1 MFTELKKREGET
13 MKNTKAAEL
22 MKGRTTTQL
31 IDDLIL
37 TGKQMD
43 ATRDAEK
50 RTNLA
55 TVRGWIMDELE
66 ERNPEAYDAWIESY
80 DEDEDLRKYYGVA

>member
-1 MFTELKKREGET
+1 
-13 MKNTKAAEL
+13 MKNEKAAAIL
-22 MKGRTTTQL
+22 KTRTTKQL

-37 TGKQMD
+37 TGAQMH
-43 ATRDAEK
+43 ATKDAEK
-50 RTNLA
+50 FTNLA

-66 ERNPEAYDAWIESY
+66 EQNPEAFEKWIDAY

>member
-1 MFTELKKREGET
+1 
-13 MKNTKAAEL
+13 MKNEKAAAIL
-22 MKGRTTTQL
+22 KTRTTKQL

-37 TGKQMD
+37 TGAQMD
-43 ATRDAEK
+43 ATKDAEK
-50 RTNLA
+50 YTNLA

-66 ERNPEAYDAWIESY
+66 ERNPEAFEKWIDAY

>member
-1 MFTELKKREGET
+1 
-13 MKNTKAAEL
+13 MKNTKAAEML
-22 MKGRTTTQL
+22 KNRTTTQL

-66 ERNPEAYDAWIESY
+66 ERNPEAYDTWIESY

>member
-1 MFTELKKREGET
+1 
-13 MKNTKAAEL
+13 MKNTKAAEML
-22 MKGRTTTQL
+22 KNRTTTQL

>member
-1 MFTELKKREGET
+1 

-80 DEDEDLRKYYGVA
+80 DEDEGPAEVLRGSLKNKPSRGG

>member
-1 MFTELKKREGET
+1 
-13 MKNTKAAEL
+13 MKNTKAAEML
-22 MKGRTTTQL
+22 KNRTTTQL

-37 TGKQMD
+37 AGKQMD

-55 TVRGWIMDELE
+55 TVRDWIMDELE

>member
-1 MFTELKKREGET
+1 
-13 MKNTKAAEL
+13 MKNEKAAAIL
-22 MKGRTTTQL
+22 KTRTTKQL

-37 TGKQMD
+37 AGAQMD
-43 ATRDAEK
+43 ATKDAEK
-50 RTNLA
+50 YTNLA

-66 ERNPEAYDAWIESY
+66 ERNPEAFEKWIDAY

>member
-1 MFTELKKREGET
+1 
-13 MKNTKAAEL
+13 MKNTKAADL
-22 MKGRTTTQL
+22 LKKRTTTQL

>member
-1 MFTELKKREGET
+1 
-13 MKNTKAAEL
+13 MKNEKAAAIL
-22 MKGRTTTQL
+22 KTRTTKQL

-37 TGKQMD
+37 AGAQMD
-43 ATRDAEK
+43 ATKDAEK
-50 RTNLA
+50 FTNLA

-66 ERNPEAYDAWIESY
+66 ERNPEAFEKWIDAY